1 MTEREKLGLPYAVVE
16 KPTSIG
22 RCYVVDDADKVGRP
36 HGGVCLYDDDTSLNP
51 HGDGEQKA
59 RAAFIVRACN
69 TFHKALEALKAVER
83 RMAHF
88 TEHALFADSVAK
100 EAIAH
105 ECNSLRGAASR
116 AIAEMED

>member
-1 MTEREKLGLPYAVVE
+1 MSTQSEHDSLRLPWELQDDSDDVGLGIVE
-16 KPTSIG
+16 CG
-22 RCYVVDDADKVGRP
+22 RTDGARVGWVDSHSG
-36 HGGVCLYDDDTSLNP
+36 
-51 HGDGEQKA
+51 
-59 RAAFIVRACN
+59 AAWAMNNAEFIVRACN
-69 TFHKALEALKAVER
+69 AHHKALEALKAVER

-116 AIAEMED
+116 AIAEMEG